1 MNIKHQLINAMERV
15 TATKRSIGF
24 SCGNQFIMTKV
35 IAFKVST
42 FKNYF

>member
-1 MNIKHQLINAMERV
+1 MERV
-15 TATKRSIGF
+15 TATKHLIGF

-35 IAFKVST
+35 IAFKVSP